1 MIKLCLDKKK
11 LEYHL
16 SISLIPIKIVH
27 LQVKYLRPI
36 SLVSNIWNGYL
47 GKVASDYKE
56 LGIHGFCATR
66 PKSIGNSQMYYTW
79 IPLLAFHRIWI
90 RQQGFGVSD
99 EPGLS
104 RTGGSSWRK
113 IRTRVLVDWVDTNPA
128 METRESKEFSAIG
141 DPNWGSEWEGAK
153 ERWGWVQWWR
163 GLVMVFCFV
172 RVLGE
177 EVLLVCWDSLW
188 QSEDTN
194 GKWFIYCGYWNAN
207 ANGRGSVV

>member
-1 MIKLCLDKKK
+1 M
-11 LEYHL
+11 
-16 SISLIPIKIVH
+16 H

-141 DPNWGSEWEGAK
+141 IRIEDPSERERKRGGVEFSGGEG
-153 ERWGWVQWWR
+153 
-163 GLVMVFCFV
+163 
-172 RVLGE
+172 
-177 EVLLVCWDSLW
+177 
-188 QSEDTN
+188 
-194 GKWFIYCGYWNAN
+194 WFWFFFG
-207 ANGRGSVV
+207 